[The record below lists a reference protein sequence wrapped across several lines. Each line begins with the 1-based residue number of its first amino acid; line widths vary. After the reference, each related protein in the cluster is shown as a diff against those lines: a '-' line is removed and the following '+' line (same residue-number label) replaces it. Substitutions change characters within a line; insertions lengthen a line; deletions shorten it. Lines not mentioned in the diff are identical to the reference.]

1 MVSKRERQFYDV
13 LHFPDTQDERSGW
26 EKAEGKR
33 KKAEVIG
40 LSLLH
45 SAFCLLTFALK
56 LTPMGARPFQH
67 NSLRGRADRIKMRA
81 HNHDADASKNS
92 STQNRPVIG

>member
-26 EKAEGKR
+26 EKAQGKR
-33 KKAEVIG
+33 KKAEVICWPVTQ
-40 LSLLH
+40 LLH

-92 STQNRPVIG
+92 STQN